1 MDKNFIFGCL
11 PLAKKWVFVGLKYSI
26 YENSSKRALGVTN
39 YAGRSSQVEY
49 DFKKSISQA
58 VDTFRLPLA
67 DLFLR
72 QKKVMDIL
80 VQSAFSEVGLTQK
93 LVLLLIHERNLEAH
107 EYIAKV

>member
-1 MDKNFIFGCL
+1 M
-11 PLAKKWVFVGLKYSI
+11 GLKYSI

-58 VDTFRLPLA
+58 VDVFRLPLA

-80 VQSAFSEVGLTQK
+80 VQSAFSEVGLAVAVGK
-93 LVLLLIHERNLEAH
+93 NLASSSH
-107 EYIAKV
+107 IDDDMGFTFS